1 MVGELQHLIERRTAE
16 LEAEAGLPGNDDQMW
31 VCGFTGR
38 RRRSRA
44 EPAMLCAP
52 TVATMLIVKAVSHG
66 DEVAIPSVA
75 QGCEDG

>member
-1 MVGELQHLIERRTAE
+1 
-16 LEAEAGLPGNDDQMW
+16 
-31 VCGFTGR
+31 
-38 RRRSRA
+38 
-44 EPAMLCAP
+44 MLCAP